1 MTERTPPYKSKS
13 QKTPR
18 KTRIAVAVEPASAEK
33 APFLPPKNQ
42 RQKPKEERKK
52 QIDTVPETVIDTVP
66 ETVIETVTDT
76 VIETASEEITEA
88 ETETALDLMNKI
100 ETVETEQAMANAAE
114 MQSQLQQMMQL
125 LTLKIQVDE
134 QRESQV
140 HMASNCLEN
149 IVGEFKGSG
158 PRKWFEV
165 FEYNADAFELNEK
178 QMYAQARGKMKGA
191 AKLFLESV
199 SVNNY
204 ANLKSCLIEEFECE
218 LSSAE
223 VHQLLRERKKHKQE
237 SIQEYIL
244 SMRKIASDGDV
255 EESAVLRYIVD
266 NLFLKNEFK
275 VGLYA
280 CKTFKELKEAYEIV
294 DKLAKNDPRSIFKTT
309 TDKFIIVPDEAVE
322 CNALIGFDFVEK
334 FTVTYADGEYTFS
347 KGDAVGDSD
356 KECIAGSYNVFE
368 VASVYEA
375 PTIYQKAVRE
385 LIESIEEQ
393 PKQTQMECPVK
404 LQIIPDATTMKSFH
418 QSPSRLSACEAEAVK
433 NQVDEWLT
441 QGIVRKSTSSVASRV
456 VVVQKKDGTPRI
468 CIDYRKLNSMS
479 LSDRFPVPLIEEV
492 LEKLQAATFYSVLDL
507 ENGFFHVPVEESSKY
522 LTAFVT
528 KEGLIE
534 FNKTPFGFKNSP
546 AAFIRFANY
555 VFQNLIN
562 DNIMQLYMDDIIVYA
577 HSAEDC
583 LEKTQKKLKEL
594 LTSEPLLHLYS
605 RDAPTELH
613 TDASK
618 HGFGAM
624 LLQSFE
630 DKLYPVYFWSKKTTE
645 SEAQRHSY
653 ILEAKAMYLALRK
666 FRHYLI
672 GIHFKLVTDCSAFKQ
687 TTKKEDVPREV
698 TSYVLYLQDFTCDI
712 IHKPGKS
719 MLHVD
724 HLSRYPQ
731 SIYNISTEVSARIKK
746 AQSIDNHIK
755 AVITILNQQ
764 SYENYR
770 IKGGVLYKAID
781 GNDLIVVPKQMENE
795 IIREAHEIGHFA
807 TRKTMHAICQQYWIP
822 HLEQFVAENKVEHI
836 LTTTGVA
843 RGNGQIE
850 RVNRSILAVISKLSA
865 EESSKW
871 YKYVPQ
877 VQKALNSQVH
887 ASTKVS
893 PFELM
898 FGTKMCAQ
906 AGDRVLCLINEEFI
920 NNFNAERE
928 SLRDEAKKNILEA
941 QMTSWSL

>member
-1 MTERTPPYKSKS
+1 
-13 QKTPR
+13 
-18 KTRIAVAVEPASAEK
+18 
-33 APFLPPKNQ
+33 
-42 RQKPKEERKK
+42 
-52 QIDTVPETVIDTVP
+52 
-66 ETVIETVTDT
+66 
-76 VIETASEEITEA
+76 
-88 ETETALDLMNKI
+88 
-100 ETVETEQAMANAAE
+100 
-114 MQSQLQQMMQL
+114 
-125 LTLKIQVDE
+125 
-134 QRESQV
+134 
-140 HMASNCLEN
+140 
-149 IVGEFKGSG
+149 
-158 PRKWFEV
+158 
-165 FEYNADAFELNEK
+165 
-178 QMYAQARGKMKGA
+178 
-191 AKLFLESV
+191 
-199 SVNNY
+199 
-204 ANLKSCLIEEFECE
+204 
-218 LSSAE
+218 
-223 VHQLLRERKKHKQE
+223 
-237 SIQEYIL
+237 
-244 SMRKIASDGDV
+244 MRKIASDGDV

-309 TDKFIIVPDEAVE
+309 TD
-322 CNALIGFDFVEK
+322 

-468 CIDYRKLNSMS
+468 CIDYRKLNSMT

-507 ENGFFHVPVEESSKY
+507 ENGFFHVPVEESS
-522 LTAFVT
+522 TA
-528 KEGLIE
+528 ELQ
-534 FNKTPFGFKNSP
+534 SL
-546 AAFIRFANY
+546 
-555 VFQNLIN
+555 Q
-562 DNIMQLYMDDIIVYA
+562 
-577 HSAEDC
+577 
-583 LEKTQKKLKEL
+583 KLKEL

-605 RDAPTELH
+605 RDAPTELN

-672 GIHFKLVTDCSAFKQ
+672 GMHFILVTDCSAFKQ

-746 AQSIDNHIK
+746 AQGIDNHIK

-770 IKGGVLYKAID
+770 IKG
-781 GNDLIVVPKQMENE
+781 E
-795 IIREAHEIGHFA
+795 
-807 TRKTMHAICQQYWIP
+807 
-822 HLEQFVAENKVEHI
+822 FVAENKVEHI

-871 YKYVPQ
+871 YKYVPE

-920 NNFNAERE
+920 NTFNAERE

-941 QMTSWSL
+941 QMTYKRNFDKGRKQDHGYLLGDLVAIKRTQFVAGRKLASCFLGPYEVTKIKRNGRYDVRKAAQVEGPNQTSTSSDNMKLWRYVVDNDDPESSGTDDDDQEGRM

>member
-1 MTERTPPYKSKS
+1 MTERTPPYKLKS

-18 KTRIAVAVEPASAEK
+18 KTRNAVAVAPASAEK

-42 RQKPKEERKK
+42 HQKPKEERKK

-204 ANLKSCLIEEFECE
+204 ANLKSCLIEKFECE
-218 LSSAE
+218 LNSAE

-441 QGIVRKSTSSVASRV
+441 QGIVRKSTSSVASR
-456 VVVQKKDGTPRI
+456 
-468 CIDYRKLNSMS
+468 
-479 LSDRFPVPLIEEV
+479 
-492 LEKLQAATFYSVLDL
+492 
-507 ENGFFHVPVEESSKY
+507 
-522 LTAFVT
+522 
-528 KEGLIE
+528 
-534 FNKTPFGFKNSP
+534 
-546 AAFIRFANY
+546 
-555 VFQNLIN
+555 
-562 DNIMQLYMDDIIVYA
+562 
-577 HSAEDC
+577 
-583 LEKTQKKLKEL
+583 KLKEL

-764 SYENYR
+764 SYENYK

-920 NNFNAERE
+920 NNFNAEQE
-928 SLRDEAKKNILEA
+928 SLRDKAKKNILEA
-941 QMTSWSL
+941 QMTYKRNFDKGRKQDHGYLLGDLVAIKRTQFVAGRMLASCFLGPYEVTKIKRNGRYDVRKAAQVEGPNQTSTSSDNMKLWRYVADNDDPESSGTDDDDQEGRM